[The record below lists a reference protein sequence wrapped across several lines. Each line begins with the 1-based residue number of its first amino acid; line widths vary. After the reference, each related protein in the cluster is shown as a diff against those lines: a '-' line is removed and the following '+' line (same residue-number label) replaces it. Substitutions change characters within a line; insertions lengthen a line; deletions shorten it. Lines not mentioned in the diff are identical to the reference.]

1 MIKFSITALC
11 TCTCTMYQALFLPL
25 PLPCARESL
34 GTRLYSSS
42 QERGFYA
49 NAHSYSDSWLITV
62 KGIVENP
69 RNSSVS
75 LGEQISMN
83 CRVTCAES
91 SVVTWLINGR
101 PLNTLQ
107 MKQNFRISNNYI
119 TECAHSQNHPQ
130 GSNYTEVLD
139 VIVTDRGMV
148 STMLAIQCVSVYIC
162 RDGIRNC
169 IPSTCLSQRAYLT
182 GANNARLT

>member
-1 MIKFSITALC
+1 M
-11 TCTCTMYQALFLPL
+11 
-25 PLPCARESL
+25 
-34 GTRLYSSS
+34 
-42 QERGFYA
+42 
-49 NAHSYSDSWLITV
+49 
-62 KGIVENP
+62 KGIVVEGP

-91 SVVTWLINGR
+91 SIVTWLINGR
-101 PLNTLQ
+101 PLNMLR

-119 TECAHSQNHPQ
+119 TECTQD
-130 GSNYTEVLD
+130 SNYTEVLD
-139 VIVTDRGMV
+139 MRVTDHGMV
-148 STMLAIQCVSVYIC
+148 STMLDIQCVSVYIC

-182 GANNARLT
+182 GANNVRLSYTLSLIFCY